1 MDFLIAPLQ
10 YDFMLKAIIVSSL
23 VGVVCAL
30 LSCFLVLKRWSLMG
44 DAVSHSVLPGVV
56 LAYMLG
62 IPFSIGAFVFGLGG
76 VLGIGY
82 IKEKVRLKDDAV
94 IGIVYTTL
102 FALGLVLV
110 SKVPSNIDL
119 MHILFGYVL
128 GISDADAW
136 QVGAIA
142 VVVVGVIVFLRRSL
156 LLYCFDPAHAQAIR
170 LNVKLYHYLLL
181 VLLALTVVASVQTV
195 GIILVIAMLITPGA
209 IAHLL
214 TDRFDRMLVIAASVS
229 VVACIVG
236 AYCSYYFDVST
247 GGAMVLVLGVV
258 FLLTFLLA
266 PKYGILSRTIA
277 RRSNRTVVEKGVY

>member
-44 DAVSHSVLPGVV
+44 EAVSQSVLPGVV
-56 LAYMLG
+56 LAYIFG
-62 IPFSIGAFVFGLGG
+62 IPFSVGAFVFGLGG
-76 VLGIGY
+76 VLAIGY
-82 IKEKVRLKDDAV
+82 IKEKVRLHSDAV
-94 IGIVYTTL
+94 IGIVHTVL

-110 SKVPSNIDL
+110 SRVPSNIDL

-128 GISDADAW
+128 GISDVDAW
-136 QVGAIA
+136 QVGGIA
-142 VVVVGVIVFLRRSL
+142 VVVAGVVVLLRRSL
-156 LLYCFDPAHAQAIR
+156 LLYAFDPAHAGAIR
-170 LNVKLYHYLLL
+170 MPVKFYHYLLL

-195 GIILVIAMLITPGA
+195 GIILVVAMLIIPGA

-214 TDRFDRMLVIAASVS
+214 TDRFDRMLAIATGVS
-229 VVACIVG
+229 VVACVLG
-236 AYCSYYFDVST
+236 AYGSYHFDVST

-258 FLLTFLLA
+258 FIGVFLFG
-266 PKYGILSRTIA
+266 PKYGVFAKALRKKSSQTL
-277 RRSNRTVVEKGVY
+277 

>member
-1 MDFLIAPLQ
+1 MDAIIAPLQ

-56 LAYMLG
+56 LAYVVG
-62 IPFSIGAFVFGLGG
+62 VPFSIGAFIFGLGG

-82 IKEKVRLKDDAV
+82 IKQRVRLKDDAV

-128 GISDADAW
+128 GISDGDAW
-136 QVGAIA
+136 QVGLIA
-142 VVVVGVIVFLRRSL
+142 VAVTALLIALRRNL
-156 LLYCFDPAHAQAIR
+156 LLYSFDPGHASAIR
-170 LNVKLYHYLLL
+170 LNVTFYHYLLL
-181 VLLALTVVASVQTV
+181 TLLALTVVASVQTV
-195 GIILVIAMLITPGA
+195 GIVLVVAMLITPGA

-214 TDRFDRMLVIAASVS
+214 TDRFDHMLLWAVGVS
-229 VVACIVG
+229 VVSCIAG
-236 AYCSYYFDVST
+236 AYASYYFDVST
-247 GGAMVLVLGVV
+247 GGAMVLVLGCIFV
-258 FLLTFLLA
+258 LTFLLA
-266 PKYGILSRTIA
+266 PKYGAFAGKL
-277 RRSNRTVVEKGVY
+277 NRGK

>member
-1 MDFLIAPLQ
+1 MDAIIAPLQ
-10 YDFMLKAIIVSSL
+10 YDFMLKAIVVSSL

-56 LAYMLG
+56 LAYVFG
-62 IPFSIGAFVFGLGG
+62 IPYSIGAFIFGLGG
-76 VLGIGY
+76 VLGIGF
-82 IKEKVRLKDDAV
+82 IKQRVRLKDDAV

-136 QVGAIA
+136 QVGFIA
-142 VVVVGVIVFLRRSL
+142 VAVTALLLALRRSL
-156 LLYCFDPAHAQAIR
+156 LLYSFDQSHASAIR
-170 LNVKLYHYLLL
+170 LNVNFYHYLLL
-181 VLLALTVVASVQTV
+181 TLLALTVVASVQTV
-195 GIILVIAMLITPGA
+195 GIVLVVAMLITPGA

-214 TDRFDRMLVIAASVS
+214 TDRFDRMLLIAASAS
-229 VVACIVG
+229 VFATIAG
-236 AYCSYYFDVST
+236 AYASYYFDVST
-247 GGAMVLVLGVV
+247 GGAMVLVLGII
-258 FLLTFLLA
+258 FLLTFLFA
-266 PKYGILSRTIA
+266 PKYGVLSGKMKLLSKA
-277 RRSNRTVVEKGVY
+277 

>member
-1 MDFLIAPLQ
+1 MDIIINPLQ

-23 VGVVCAL
+23 VGLVCAL

-56 LAYMLG
+56 LAYAVG
-62 IPFSIGAFVFGLGG
+62 IPFSIGAFIFGLGA
-76 VLGIGY
+76 VVGIGY
-82 IKEKVRLKDDAV
+82 IKERVRLKDDAV

-110 SKVPSNIDL
+110 SKIPSNIDL

-128 GISDADAW
+128 GISDVDAW

-142 VVVVGVIVFLRRSL
+142 VLTGAVLLLLRKNL
-156 LLYCFDPAHAQAIR
+156 LLYIFDPSHAQAIR
-170 LNVKLYHYLLL
+170 LNVRFYHYLLL

-214 TDRFDRMLVIAASVS
+214 TDRFDRMLLIAAGASVLS
-229 VVACIVG
+229 CIIG
-236 AYCSYYFDVST
+236 AYASYYFDVST
-247 GGAMVLVLGVV
+247 GGAMILTLGLL
-258 FLLTFLLA
+258 FCLTFLFA
-266 PKYGILSRTIA
+266 PKYGVLGRKFVQRKARGDKAIL
-277 RRSNRTVVEKGVY
+277 

>member
-1 MDFLIAPLQ
+1 MDIIINPLQ

-23 VGVVCAL
+23 VGLVCAL

-56 LAYMLG
+56 LAYAVG
-62 IPFSIGAFVFGLGG
+62 IPFSIGAFVFGLGA
-76 VLGIGY
+76 VVGIGY
-82 IKEKVRLKDDAV
+82 IKERVRLKDDAV

-110 SKVPSNIDL
+110 SKIPSNIDL

-142 VVVVGVIVFLRRSL
+142 LVTGVVLLLLRKNL
-156 LLYCFDPAHAQAIR
+156 LLYIFDQSHAQAIR
-170 LNVKLYHYLLL
+170 LNVRFYHYLLL

-214 TDRFDRMLVIAASVS
+214 TDRFDRMLLIAASAS
-229 VVACIVG
+229 VFSCITG
-236 AYCSYYFDVST
+236 AYASYYFDVST
-247 GGAMVLVLGVV
+247 GGAMVLVLG
-258 FLLTFLLA
+258 LLFFVTFLFA
-266 PKYGILSRTIA
+266 PKHGVFA
-277 RRSNRTVVEKGVY
+277 RKLVRR

>member
-1 MDFLIAPLQ
+1 MDVIINPLQ

-23 VGVVCAL
+23 VGLVCAL

-56 LAYMLG
+56 LAYAVG
-62 IPFSIGAFVFGLGG
+62 IPFSIGAFIFGLGA
-76 VLGIGY
+76 VVGIGY
-82 IKEKVRLKDDAV
+82 IKERVRLKDDAV
-94 IGIVYTTL
+94 IGIIYTTL

-110 SKVPSNIDL
+110 SKIPSNIDL

-128 GISDADAW
+128 GISDVDAW

-142 VVVVGVIVFLRRSL
+142 VATGAVLLTLRRNL
-156 LLYCFDPAHAQAIR
+156 LLYIFDPAHARAIR
-170 LNVKLYHYLLL
+170 LNVRFYHYLLL

-214 TDRFDRMLVIAASVS
+214 TDRFDRMLLIAAGASVS
-229 VVACIVG
+229 SCIIG
-236 AYCSYYFDVST
+236 AYASYYFDVST
-247 GGAMVLVLGVV
+247 GGAMVLTLGVL
-258 FLLTFLLA
+258 FFLTFLFA
-266 PKYGILSRTIA
+266 PRYGVLGRKLKLV
-277 RRSNRTVVEKGVY
+277 R

>member
-1 MDFLIAPLQ
+1 VDFLIAPLQ

-56 LAYMLG
+56 LAYAFG

-82 IKEKVRLKDDAV
+82 IKQKVRLKDDAV

-136 QVGAIA
+136 QVGSIA
-142 VVVVGVIVFLRRSL
+142 VVVVGVVLALRRSL
-156 LLYCFDPAHAQAIR
+156 LLYCFDPAHAGAIR
-170 LNVKLYHYLLL
+170 LRVPFYHYLIL

-214 TDRFDRMLVIAASVS
+214 TDRFDRMLGVAATVS

-247 GGAMVLVLGVV
+247 GGAMVLVLGAV
-258 FLLTFLLA
+258 FAITFIAA
-266 PKYGILSRTIA
+266 PKYGIFA
-277 RRSNRTVVEKGVY
+277 RFITRHLRGASNEN

>member
-1 MDFLIAPLQ
+1 MEFLIAPLE

-23 VGVVCAL
+23 VGIVCAL

-56 LAYMLG
+56 LAYVAG
-62 IPFSIGAFVFGLGG
+62 IPFSIGAFIFGLGG

-82 IKEKVRLKDDAV
+82 IKQKVRLKDDAV

-136 QVGAIA
+136 QVAAIA
-142 VVVVGVIVFLRRSL
+142 VGVIGVLLALRKSL
-156 LLYCFDPAHAQAIR
+156 LLYIFDPSHARALR
-170 LNVKLYHYLLL
+170 LPVTFYHYLLL

-214 TDRFDRMLVIAASVS
+214 TDRFDQMLGISAMASVIACA
-229 VVACIVG
+229 AG
-236 AYCSYYFDVST
+236 AYASYYFDIST
-247 GGAMVLVLGVV
+247 GGAMVLVLGVL
-258 FLLTFLLA
+258 FLLTFLFA
-266 PKYGILSRTIA
+266 PKYGILA
-277 RRSNRTVVEKGVY
+277 RKLRRI

>member
-1 MDFLIAPLQ
+1 MDVLAQPLA
-10 YDFMLKAIIVSSL
+10 YDFMVKAIIVSSL
-23 VGVVCAL
+23 VAVVCAV

-56 LAYMLG
+56 LAYAAG
-62 IPFSIGAFVFGLGG
+62 IPFSVGAFIFGLGG

-82 IKEKVRLKDDAV
+82 IKQKVRLKDDAV

-128 GISDADAW
+128 GISTTDAW

-142 VVVVGVIVFLRRSL
+142 IGVVATLLVLRRSL
-156 LLYCFDPAHAQAIR
+156 LLYCFDPAHATALR
-170 LNVKLYHYLLL
+170 LPVSFYHYLLL

-214 TDRFDRMLVIAASVS
+214 TDRFDRMLQIAAGASVIS
-229 VVACIVG
+229 CIAG
-236 AYCSYYFDVST
+236 AYASYYFDVST
-247 GGAMVLVLGVV
+247 GGAMVLVLGVLFILA
-258 FLLTFLLA
+258 FLFA
-266 PKYGILSRTIA
+266 PQHGLFSKNFSTA
-277 RRSNRTVVEKGVY
+277 EQQS

>member
-1 MDFLIAPLQ
+1 MEYIINPLQ

-56 LAYMLG
+56 LAYAMG

-82 IKEKVRLKDDAV
+82 IKQKVRLKDDAV

-110 SKVPSNIDL
+110 SKIPSNIDL

-136 QVGAIA
+136 QVVGIALTVSA
-142 VVVVGVIVFLRRSL
+142 VVL
-156 LLYCFDPAHAQAIR
+156 LLRKSVLLYVFDPAHAKALR
-170 LNVKLYHYLLL
+170 LPVGFFHYLLL

-214 TDRFDRMLVIAASVS
+214 TDKFNQMLAIAAGASVI
-229 VVACIVG
+229 ACIVG
-236 AYCSYYFDVST
+236 AYASYYFDVST
-247 GGAMVLVLGVV
+247 GGAMVLVLGVLFILA
-258 FLLTFLLA
+258 FLFA
-266 PKYGILSRTIA
+266 PRYGVLKRVMTDAAFTQTI
-277 RRSNRTVVEKGVY
+277 KK

>member
-1 MDFLIAPLQ
+1 MEYIINPLQ
-10 YDFMLKAIIVSSL
+10 YDFMLKAIVVSSL

-56 LAYMLG
+56 LAYVAG
-62 IPFSIGAFVFGLGG
+62 IPFSVGAFVFGLGG

-82 IKEKVRLKDDAV
+82 IKQKVRLKDDAV

-128 GISDADAW
+128 GISDGDAW

-142 VVVVGVIVFLRRSL
+142 VGVIAVLLALRKSL
-156 LLYCFDPAHAQAIR
+156 LLYIFDPSHAKALR
-170 LNVKLYHYLLL
+170 LPVGFFHYLLL

-214 TDRFDRMLVIAASVS
+214 TDRFDKMLAISAGASL
-229 VVACIVG
+229 VACIMG
-236 AYCSYYFDVST
+236 AYASYYFDVST
-247 GGAMVLVLGVV
+247 GGAMVMVLG
-258 FLLTFLLA
+258 FLFVLTFLFA
-266 PKYGILSRTIA
+266 PRYGVIRLLRTKH
-277 RRSNRTVVEKGVY
+277 S

>member
-1 MDFLIAPLQ
+1 MDVLVLPLQ

-23 VGVVCAL
+23 VGIVCAL
-30 LSCFLVLKRWSLMG
+30 LSCFLILKRWSLMG

-56 LAYMLG
+56 LAYALG
-62 IPFSIGAFVFGLGG
+62 IPFSIGAFIFGLGS

-82 IKEKVRLKDDAV
+82 IKQKVRLKDDAV
-94 IGIVYTTL
+94 IGIVFTTL

-110 SKVPSNIDL
+110 SKIPSNIDL

-128 GISDADAW
+128 GISDTDAW

-142 VVVVGVIVFLRRSL
+142 VVVAGVLFALRRSL
-156 LLYCFDPAHAQAIR
+156 LLYAFDAAHAKAIR
-170 LNVKLYHYLLL
+170 LRVQFYHYLLL
-181 VLLALTVVASVQTV
+181 VLLALTVIASVQTV

-214 TDRFDRMLVIAASVS
+214 TDRFDHMLGIAAAVS

-236 AYCSYYFDVST
+236 AYSSYYFDVST
-247 GGAMVLVLGVV
+247 GGAMVLVLGCL

-266 PKYGILSRTIA
+266 PKYGLL
-277 RRSNRTVVEKGVY
+277 RRLIVRAK

>member
-1 MDFLIAPLQ
+1 MDAIILPLQ
-10 YDFMLKAIIVSSL
+10 YDFMLKAIIVSTL

-30 LSCFLVLKRWSLMG
+30 LSCFLVLRRWSLMG

-56 LAYMLG
+56 LAYVAG

-128 GISDADAW
+128 GISDADAL
-136 QVGAIA
+136 QVVGIA
-142 VVVVGVIVFLRRSL
+142 VVVAGIVVALRRSL
-156 LLYCFDPAHAQAIR
+156 LLYAFDPAHANAIR
-170 LNVKLYHYLLL
+170 LKVSFYHYLLL

-214 TDRFDRMLVIAASVS
+214 TDRFDRMLGIAAAVS
-229 VVACIVG
+229 VLACVTG
-236 AYCSYYFDVST
+236 AYASYYFDVST
-247 GGAMVLVLGVV
+247 GGAMVLVLGAI
-258 FLLTFLLA
+258 FFITFLA
-266 PKYGILSRTIA
+266 SPKYGVLA
-277 RRSNRTVVEKGVY
+277 RLAVKSH

>member
-1 MDFLIAPLQ
+1 MEYIIAPLE

-30 LSCFLVLKRWSLMG
+30 LSCFMVLKRWSLMG

-56 LAYMLG
+56 LAYALS
-62 IPFSIGAFVFGLGG
+62 IPFSIGAFVFGLAG
-76 VLGIGY
+76 VVGIGY
-82 IKEKVRLKDDAV
+82 IKDKVRLKDDAV

-110 SKVPSNIDL
+110 SKIPSNIDL

-136 QVGAIA
+136 QVAGIA
-142 VVVVGVIVFLRRSL
+142 VVVVTIILALRKSL
-156 LLYCFDPAHAQAIR
+156 LLYVFDPAHAQAIR
-170 LNVKLYHYLLL
+170 LNVTFYHYLLL

-214 TDRFDRMLVIAASVS
+214 TDKFGHMLGIAASTS
-229 VVACIVG
+229 VIACVVG

-247 GGAMVLVLGVV
+247 GGAMVLVLGSLFIIA
-258 FLLTFLLA
+258 FLFAPRYGVLL
-266 PKYGILSRTIA
+266 P
-277 RRSNRTVVEKGVY
+277 RRRQAKNALKAE

>member
-1 MDFLIAPLQ
+1 MDFIITPLQ

-23 VGVVCAL
+23 VGIVCAL

-56 LAYMLG
+56 LAYAVG
-62 IPFSIGAFVFGLGG
+62 IPFSVGAFLFGLGG

-110 SKVPSNIDL
+110 SKIPSNIDL

-128 GISDADAW
+128 GISDTDAW
-136 QVGAIA
+136 QVVGIAI
-142 VVVVGVIVFLRRSL
+142 VVALVLLALRRSL
-156 LLYCFDPAHAQAIR
+156 LLYAFDPAHAGAIR
-170 LNVKLYHYLLL
+170 LRVSFYHYLLL
-181 VLLALTVVASVQTV
+181 TLLALTVVASVQTV

-214 TDRFDRMLVIAASVS
+214 TDRFDHMLGIAALVS
-229 VVACIVG
+229 VVSCVAG
-236 AYCSYYFDVST
+236 AYASYYFDVST
-247 GGAMVLVLGVV
+247 GGAMVLVLGVL
-258 FLLTFLLA
+258 FLLTFLFA
-266 PKYGILSRTIA
+266 PKYGIIA
-277 RRSNRTVVEKGVY
+277 RSTVRAK

>member
-1 MDFLIAPLQ
+1 MDFLITPLE
-10 YDFMLKAIIVSSL
+10 YDFMLKAILVSSA

-56 LAYMLG
+56 LSYVIG

-82 IKEKVRLKDDAV
+82 IKQKVRLKDDAV

-128 GISDADAW
+128 GISDNDAW
-136 QVGAIA
+136 QTVGIA
-142 VVVVGVIVFLRRSL
+142 VVVAGIVIALRRSL
-156 LLYCFDPAHAQAIR
+156 LLYVFDPAHAQSIR
-170 LNVKLYHYLLL
+170 LKVSFYHYLLL
-181 VLLALTVVASVQTV
+181 VLLALTVVAAVQTV

-214 TDRFDRMLVIAASVS
+214 TDRFDRMLGIAAGVS
-229 VVACIVG
+229 VLACIVG
-236 AYCSYYFDVST
+236 AYSSYYFDVST
-247 GGAMVLVLGVV
+247 GGAMVLVLGGI
-258 FLLTFLLA
+258 FMLTFLFA
-266 PKYGILSRTIA
+266 PKYGVLGRLKT
-277 RRSNRTVVEKGVY
+277 R

>member
-10 YDFMLKAIIVSSL
+10 YDFMLKAILVSSL

-56 LAYMLG
+56 LSYAIG

-82 IKEKVRLKDDAV
+82 IKQKVRLKDDAV

-110 SKVPSNIDL
+110 SKIPSNIDL

-136 QVGAIA
+136 QTGGIALVVAIVLIA
-142 VVVVGVIVFLRRSL
+142 LRKSL
-156 LLYCFDPAHAQAIR
+156 LLYAFDPAHAQSIMLR
-170 LNVKLYHYLLL
+170 VPFYHYLLL

-214 TDRFDRMLVIAASVS
+214 TDRFDSMLAIAASVS
-229 VVACIVG
+229 VTACIVG

-247 GGAMVLVLGVV
+247 GGAMVLVLGVIFFV
-258 FLLTFLLA
+258 SFIFA
-266 PKYGILSRTIA
+266 PQYGLVSRA
-277 RRSNRTVVEKGVY
+277 RASRRPVSSL